1 MNSNNALY
9 FAGGLVIGGVA
20 GYLITDLLVYKFLEE
35 GVEDDWTAEW
45 NGFGPTKDDSVS
57 SKNAR
62 IMSVDVTGP
71 PEKDYSS
78 IDIPEKEKLADL
90 ASQYSDISSPH
101 IISIDQWLENP
112 NDDFK
117 KVAIYYTEDTTF
129 AWQEGG
135 IIGAPQNIFGPN
147 IHLHFGESDGEDDPD
162 VVYVAGPGNKTLYE
176 IIQIHDA
183 YEVKIDKK
191 KPNATKA
198 ASKLAEEIGIDLNKV
213 IGTGKG
219 GSITMRDVQ
228 LRDVQQDGDDEK

>member
-20 GYLITDLLVYKFLEE
+20 GYLITDLLIYKFLEE
-35 GVEDDWTAEW
+35 GEDNRA
-45 NGFGPTKDDSVS
+45 NGWEPEFEGEEVGSIEEALS
-57 SKNAR
+57 SLDT
-62 IMSVDVTGP
+62 MP
-71 PEKDYSS
+71 PQKDYSS
-78 IDIPEKEKLADL
+78 VANIEEKEDLAEL

>member
-20 GYLITDLLVYKFLEE
+20 GYLITDLLIYKFLEE
-35 GVEDDWTAEW
+35 GEDNRAYGWEPEFEGEEVGSIEEAL
-45 NGFGPTKDDSVS
+45 S
-57 SKNAR
+57 SLDT
-62 IMSVDVTGP
+62 MP
-71 PEKDYSS
+71 PQKDYSS
-78 IDIPEKEKLADL
+78 VANIEEKEDLAEL